1 MERKVQRPVARRLPA
16 RNAAPGLRV
25 SGAELVAWVC
35 ILGLALLVLGG
46 LAVNQGG
53 LLKLAYPAAALATGA
68 LLYWKRPTLYLGFTW
83 WLWFLTPAVRR
94 LIDYRAGWD
103 PTNPVMLAPF
113 LVAGL
118 AFLALLRHLPKLQL
132 STFFPMSLVFLGLF
146 YGYLVGVFRSG
157 LFAATFD
164 LLNWLVPVIFAFY
177 LMVNWRSYPEYR
189 RAIQRTFVWGVLIMG
204 LYGLVQFLSP
214 PAWDQY
220 WLQSASITSAGAPEA
235 FSVRVFST
243 LNSPGPFAL
252 VMLAGLLI
260 LLGRGGPLRWPA
272 SVAGY
277 ASFLLALVRST
288 WGGWIIGVLFII
300 ARQGQLR
307 LRAFRALVV
316 TALLALPLL
325 YFGPVAEAVGSRLQT
340 LTNLGSDV
348 SLNAR
353 LEFYSEFAPQ
363 AFLNLVGDG
372 MGSTG
377 LATRLGTAGGQ
388 LGELGTFDSGVM
400 NVAFVLGWPGTLLYA
415 GGLTWLC
422 YYALRRG
429 GAALD
434 LFAVTSQGIV
444 VAVLAQLLFD
454 NFLVG
459 VTGMVFWTFLGL
471 SLAARFHAA
480 RLALDRKRSAAGVQE
495 AVPGRSFARSEG
507 SR

>member
-1 MERKVQRPVARRLPA
+1 MEKKVQRPVAPRLPA
-16 RNAAPGLRV
+16 RVAAPGLRV
-25 SGAELVAWVC
+25 SVAELIAWGF
-35 ILGLALLVLGG
+35 ILGLVLLVLGG

-53 LLKLAYPAAALATGA
+53 ALKLIYPAAALATGT
-68 LLYWKRPTLYLGFTW
+68 LLYWKRPTLYLGFAW
-83 WLWFLTPAVRR
+83 WLWFLTPEVRR
-94 LIDYRAGWD
+94 LVDYQAGWD

-113 LVAGL
+113 LVTGL
-118 AFLALLRHLPKLQL
+118 AFLALPRHLPKLQL
-132 STFFPMSLVFLGLF
+132 SSFFPLGLIFLGLI
-146 YGYLVGVFRSG
+146 YGYLVGIFRAG

-164 LLNWLVPVIFAFY
+164 LLNWLVPVAFAFY
-177 LMVNWRSYPEYR
+177 LMANWRSYPEYR
-189 RAIQRTFVWGVLIMG
+189 RVIQRTFIWGVLVMG
-204 LYGLVQFLSP
+204 LYGLVQFVNP

-220 WLQSASITSAGAPEA
+220 WLESASITSAGSPEA
-235 FSVRVFST
+235 FGVRVFST

-252 VMLAGLLI
+252 VMLAGLLV

-277 ASFLLALVRST
+277 ASFLLALVRSA
-288 WGGWIIGVLFII
+288 WGGWILGVLLI
-300 ARQGQLR
+300 AVRRGQFRLQV
-307 LRAFRALVV
+307 LRALTV
-316 TALLALPLL
+316 TAVLALPLL

-372 MGSTG
+372 MGGTG

-388 LGELGTFDSGVM
+388 LGELGNFDSGVM

-415 GGLTWLC
+415 GGLAWLC
-422 YYALRRG
+422 YHALRRG

-459 VTGMVFWTFLGL
+459 VSGMVFWTFLGL
-471 SLAARFHAA
+471 SLAARFHATRMA
-480 RLALDRKRSAAGVQE
+480 RGERSVAGVRE
-495 AVPGRSFARSEG
+495 AASNRGFVRPERSR
-507 SR
+507 